1 MMPNPERQALPTL
14 CFATAHA
21 WSVWLASH
29 HASSRG
35 VWLKIAKKGAKS
47 VSVTYAEALEVA
59 LTWGW
64 IDGQKGKFDD
74 AWWLQKFTP
83 RGPKSI
89 WSKINREK
97 VAALIEV
104 GSMQPPGLAEV
115 ERAKRD
121 GRWQA
126 AYASQSRT
134 TVPPDFAKALAA
146 NPSAFR
152 FFETLDSRNRYAILF
167 RVHTAKNPETRVKRI
182 EKFIGMLAR
191 GEKLHS

>member
-1 MMPNPERQALPTL
+1 MGRK
-14 CFATAHA
+14 
-21 WSVWLASH
+21 V
-29 HASSRG
+29 SSTTHGGFRNSRR
-35 VWLKIAKKGAKS
+35 A
-47 VSVTYAEALEVA
+47 
-59 LTWGW
+59 
-64 IDGQKGKFDD
+64 GQKASGRRS
-74 AWWLQKFTP
+74 T
-83 RGPKSI
+83 
-89 WSKINREK
+89 
-97 VAALIEV
+97 ALIEV